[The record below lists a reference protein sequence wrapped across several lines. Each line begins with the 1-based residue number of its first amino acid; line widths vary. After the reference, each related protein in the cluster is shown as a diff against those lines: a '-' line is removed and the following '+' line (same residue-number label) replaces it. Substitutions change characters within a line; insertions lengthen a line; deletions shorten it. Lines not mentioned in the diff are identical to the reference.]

1 MGLVKEIVWGK
12 RDIRSHRE
20 FKYAMLRGEFALIII
35 VIGIFYTGLDYANGM
50 REFLP
55 WYASM
60 IGLTLASLVMIRL
73 AWYLAA
79 DITILVIA
87 NAVVY
92 IFADV
97 DHPQGGIY
105 FYFMTASIAG
115 LILASYYHRLAG
127 IVFGLLPVGLAFYA
141 YLDDHHIVPPPSSD
155 PNMVQINFLANF
167 TMGILSSMLLLRFLY
182 RRNIESETS
191 LWEQNKL
198 LEKTNKELDHFVY
211 SVSHD
216 LRAPLTSILG
226 LTNIY
231 KLTHEQPERDKIIDM
246 ISNRAKMLDAFI
258 GEVLDYSRNSRLE
271 PEIKSMV
278 VGELIDE
285 VMAGMKHMPGVEQVE
300 VDVQCRPDFT
310 VYSDRKRLKVVL
322 NNLVSNAIHYR
333 DISKQSKLVIK
344 CYPAH
349 GSWVINISDNGIGI
363 QSEHINR
370 IFDMFYKANDRV
382 HGSGLGLYIVRE
394 TLVRLSGQI
403 TVSSEYTVGTTFTI
417 ILPIS
422 PFQPS

>member
-1 MGLVKEIVWGK
+1 MGLVQEIVWGK

-35 VIGIFYTGLDYANGM
+35 LIGLFYAALDYINGM
-50 REFLP
+50 TEFLP
-55 WYASM
+55 WYGGM
-60 IGLTLASLVMIRL
+60 IALTIGAMIMIRL

-87 NAVVY
+87 NSVVY

-105 FYFMTASIAG
+105 FYFMTASMAG
-115 LILASYYHRLAG
+115 LILASYYHRVAG
-127 IVFGLLPVGLAFYA
+127 IVFGLLPVGLAFLA
-141 YLDDHHIVPPPSSD
+141 YLDDHHIVPPPSND
-155 PNMVQINFLANF
+155 PNMIRINFLANF
-167 TMGILSSMLLLRFLY
+167 TMGILSTMFMLRFLY
-182 RRNIESETS
+182 RRNIESEAS
-191 LWEQNKL
+191 LWQKNEL
-198 LEKTNKELDHFVY
+198 LEKTNQELDHFVY

-231 KLTHEQPERDKIIDM
+231 KLTQAQPERDKIIDM

-271 PEIKSMV
+271 PEIKSLV
-278 VGELIDE
+278 VSELIEE
-285 VMAGMKHMPGVEQVE
+285 VMAGMQHMPGVEQVT
-300 VDVQCRPDFT
+300 VDIQCRPGFT

-333 DISKQSKLVIK
+333 DSSKQSRLTIK
-344 CYPAH
+344 CYAAH
-349 GSWVINISDNGIGI
+349 ESWVINISDNGIGI

-394 TLVRLSGQI
+394 TLHRLGGQI
-403 TVSSEYTVGTTFTI
+403 TVTSEYTVGTTFTI

>member
-12 RDIRSHRE
+12 RDIRSHRD

-35 VIGIFYTGLDYANGM
+35 LIGIFYSVLDYVNGM
-50 REFLP
+50 TEFLP
-55 WYASM
+55 WYGAM
-60 IGLTLASLVMIRL
+60 IGLTLSSLLMIRL

-79 DITILVIA
+79 DITILLIA

-105 FYFMTASIAG
+105 FYFMTASMAG
-115 LILASYYHRLAG
+115 LILASYYHRVAG
-127 IVFGLLPVGLAFYA
+127 ILFGLLPVALAYYA
-141 YLDDHHIVPPPSSD
+141 YLADNHIVPPPSSD
-155 PNMVQINFLANF
+155 PNMIRINFLVNF
-167 TMGILSSMLLLRFLY
+167 TMGILSTMFMLRFLY

-191 LWEQNKL
+191 LWQQNSL

-231 KLTHEQPERDKIIDM
+231 KLTHEPPERDKIIDM

-271 PEIKSMV
+271 PEIKSLAV
-278 VGELIDE
+278 RELIEE
-285 VMAGMKHMPGVEQVE
+285 VLAGMKHMPGVEQVD
-300 VDVQCRPDFT
+300 VDIQCPPEFS
-310 VYSDRKRLKVVL
+310 VFSDRKRLKVVL
-322 NNLVSNAIHYR
+322 NNLVANAIHYR
-333 DISKQSKLVIK
+333 DTSKQSKLVIK

-349 GSWVINISDNGIGI
+349 GSWVTNISDNGIGI
-363 QSEHINR
+363 KAEHINR

-394 TLVRLSGQI
+394 TLQRLGGQI

-422 PFQPS
+422 PFQAS